1 MSKNLDSK
9 AQKMQ
14 LHAGYILSGIDEL
27 LKSSPYPQEKIAGIL
42 KSLSYFEV
50 EGIKSLTSSPKEN
63 GLLGAASPI
72 DPIFAV
78 ASNFISRGLPTLISF
93 SLEKIFYSAFKE
105 YYKCI
110 LESEGSIK
118 FKVNEI
124 NSEIRKNVLRS
135 LHVIDPRVDLTSEIS
150 GDFKSN
156 FESSFEELIFTKT
169 LPEIIGGYILHEIE
183 FQREIENVI
192 TTYEVKDLITGKKFK
207 SMKGQFIDQRL
218 DFSIEF
224 PHPCGGKK
232 GLAIEV
238 DGAEYH
244 KNSIH
249 DRRRDEALTECGWG
263 ETIRLRSD
271 ETQIF
276 SSKLKPIVDLLQ
288 KEPYCIALKQNYK
301 NPIWEHAKGLD
312 SLELALTPFGIA
324 RIQKTLCELILA
336 GQLDLAEEEWNI
348 GVYERDVPCAFLA
361 VEDFKQLMNNLFV
374 LEGKGRS
381 LPQINLFIRK
391 TEEFANCRLSKL
403 ENEIKSLSDGMVL
416 DLFIDISILGKK
428 NIFWPGIAVTA
439 RSNVTIRSSLSKY
452 SEREFKTSILIDYSP
467 LLIDNPNEEEEPSE
481 VPERVSAMLNLMR
494 NIYRKKDFRPGQLK
508 IVNRALQLKD
518 VIGLLPTGSGKSLT
532 YQICSLLQP
541 GISVVV
547 APLKSLMRDQF
558 DNLVKNRIDGC
569 LYINSSLNRYQR
581 QLSIQALLSKRALIC
596 LISPERLQ
604 IAEFREKV
612 KERAKGVFSYCVVDE
627 VHCVSEW
634 GHDFR
639 TSYLKLGDYGRKY
652 FKPLSSKSEITFI
665 GLTAT
670 ASFDVLADVQR
681 ELNIGEESIVQ
692 SKSMDRP
699 ELHLS
704 VKYIKDYPRKMG
716 DLVSTIIE
724 NSTYSNDKCPTIVF
738 CPTKNNAKHG
748 VIPIHRHVSEKI
760 PQKKIS
766 IFAGVSSQ
774 YEGDGESEAKEYE
787 NNQQSFIKDDIDV
800 LVATKAFGMGID
812 KPNIRKIIH
821 YNYPSS
827 IESYYQEA
835 GRAGRDRKKAI
846 SVILF
851 ADRPDEYNV
860 LDFFHNQNFKGIEK
874 EITITNELLTS
885 ISFPAIS
892 KLKTFENLLI
902 DIFDKELKLSLYLKD
917 YSRRLYFEIEEE
929 MLKFYYDFHKS
940 EFFVVGN
947 NYDSEFISAIK
958 DEFNQF
964 CSGQKDILS
973 FLQKIE
979 EGLVIPG
986 IEEELN
992 ALACGQVLNKSIM
1005 IGFRNGRFRN
1015 FSEKLLPL
1023 NISAEERK
1031 LEEIYGEAQDK
1042 ENFKSK
1048 LKNKLK
1054 VGIKASKE
1062 LDEISDAFYPLLR
1075 DELDTF
1081 KAVYR
1086 LSLLGIIDDYEVD
1099 YNKKMINII
1108 RIVKKS
1114 DEEYIERFY
1123 RYIKK
1128 YISKARA
1135 DEAKSKISSETENT
1149 VIRRCLIHLINFIY
1163 AEIAQKRK
1171 EAINNM
1177 RDACR
1182 IGINK
1187 SDEAFMEY
1195 LSLYFDSKYY
1205 NELRKQTE
1213 GAKEASFDILFDFI
1227 DQTDGKISELK
1238 HLRGACLRLLP
1249 ENPDNFAIRLLKG
1262 FSNILLENSNS
1273 EFREASLNDILK
1285 TWLDIFSFCEANGQ
1299 TEVDALFQLQSFINR
1314 ILKFNSDLEKDLENI
1329 LNIFYINKFTK
1340 VTKAINKKLVG
1351 EQND

>member
-1 MSKNLDSK
+1 
-9 AQKMQ
+9 MQ

-50 EGIKSLTSSPKEN
+50 DGIKPSTSSPKAEELI
-63 GLLGAASPI
+63 GETSPI
-72 DPIFAV
+72 DPIIAV

-93 SLEKIFYSAFKE
+93 SQEKIFYSVFKE
-105 YYKCI
+105 YYKCN
-110 LESEGSIK
+110 LETEGSIK
-118 FKVNEI
+118 FKIYEI

-135 LHVIDPRVDLTSEIS
+135 LHVIDPRVNLTSEIS
-150 GDFKSN
+150 GDFESN
-156 FESSFEELIFTKT
+156 FESSFEEYVFTKT

-192 TTYEVKDLITGKKFK
+192 TTYEVKDLITDKKFRR
-207 SMKGQFIDQRL
+207 MKGQFIDQRL

-224 PHPCGGKK
+224 PHPCSGKK
-232 GLAIEV
+232 GWAIEV
-238 DGAEYH
+238 DGEEYH
-244 KNSIH
+244 RNKNH
-249 DRRRDEALTECGWG
+249 DLRRDETLVECDWG

-271 ETQIF
+271 ETQVF
-276 SSKLKPIVDLLQ
+276 SGKLKPMVDFI
-288 KEPYCIALKQNYK
+288 KNEPYFIALKQNYE
-301 NPIWEHAKGLD
+301 NPIWELAKGLD

-324 RIQKTLCELILA
+324 RIQKTLCELILS

-361 VEDFKQLMNNLFV
+361 VEDFKQLMNNLFI

-391 TEEFANCRLSKL
+391 TEEFTICRLSKL
-403 ENEIKSLSDGMVL
+403 ENGIKFLSDGMVL

-428 NIFWPGIAVTA
+428 NILWPRIAVTA
-439 RSNVTIRSSLSKY
+439 RSNVTIRSSLSKH
-452 SEREFKTSILIDYSP
+452 SKREFKNSILIDYPP

-481 VPERVSAMLNLMR
+481 VPERVNSMLNLMR
-494 NIYRKKDFRPGQLK
+494 TVYRKKDFRPGQLK
-508 IVNRALQLKD
+508 IINRALQLKD

-532 YQICSLLQP
+532 YQLCSLLQP
-541 GISVVV
+541 GISMVV
-547 APLKSLMRDQF
+547 APLKSLMRDQY
-558 DNLVKNRIDGC
+558 DNLVKNKIDAC

-581 QLSIQALLSKRALIC
+581 QSRIEDLLEKRALIC
-596 LISPERLQ
+596 LIAPERLQ
-604 IAEFREKV
+604 IADFREKV
-612 KERAKGVFSYCVVDE
+612 KERARGLFSYCVVDE

-652 FKPLSSKSEITFI
+652 FKPLSTKLDITFI

-681 ELNIGEESIVQ
+681 ELSIGEESIVQ

-704 VKYIKDYPRKMG
+704 VKHVKDYRKKLG
-716 DLVSTIIE
+716 ELVSSLIE
-724 NSTYSNDKCPTIVF
+724 DGDFSSEKPTIVF
-738 CPTKNNAKHG
+738 CPTKDNRNHG
-748 VIPIHRHVSEKI
+748 VKPVYRHVSEKI
-760 PQKKIS
+760 PQKTFAIY
-766 IFAGVSSQ
+766 AGVSSQ
-774 YEGDGESEAKEYE
+774 YEGEGDSEVKEYE
-787 NNQQSFIKDDIDV
+787 NNQQRFIKDDIDV

-821 YNYPSS
+821 YNYPNS

-835 GRAGRDRKKAI
+835 GRAGRDRKKAM

-851 ADRPDEYNV
+851 ADHQDEYGV
-860 LDFFHNQNFKGIEK
+860 LDFFHNRNFKGIGK
-874 EITITNELLTS
+874 EIAITNELLTS
-885 ISFPAIS
+885 ISFPATS
-892 KLKTFENLLI
+892 RLKIFENMLNDVFSI
-902 DIFDKELKLSLYLKD
+902 KVKLSLFPKD
-917 YSRRLYFEIEEE
+917 RSTRLYFNFETEG
-929 MLKFYYDFHKS
+929 MTFYYDFRKS
-940 EFFVVGN
+940 EFFIEGG
-947 NYDSEFISAIK
+947 NYDAEFLSAIK
-958 DEFNQF
+958 AQFIEF
-964 CSGQKDILS
+964 CSGHQDIQS
-973 FLQKIE
+973 FLQSVE
-979 EGLVIPG
+979 EGIVIPG
-986 IEEELN
+986 IEEELMTMEHGEV
-992 ALACGQVLNKSIM
+992 CKKSIL
-1005 IGFRNGRFRN
+1005 IGFRNGRFRDL
-1015 FSEKLLPL
+1015 SDKLLSQ
-1023 NISAEERK
+1023 NISASEAQ
-1031 LEEIYGEAQDK
+1031 LEEIYGEAQNM

-1048 LKNKLK
+1048 LKNKLN
-1054 VGIKASKE
+1054 VGTKASKV
-1062 LDEISDAFYPLLR
+1062 LDEISDIYYPQLR
-1075 DELDTF
+1075 DEIDTF

-1086 LSLLGIIDDYEVD
+1086 LSLLGIVDDYEVD
-1099 YNKKMINII
+1099 YNTKTISITK
-1108 RIVKKS
+1108 IVKKS

-1123 RYIKK
+1123 QYIKK
-1128 YISKARA
+1128 YISKTRA
-1135 DEAKSKISSETENT
+1135 EEVKSKISSETESSA
-1149 VIRRCLIHLINFIY
+1149 IRRCLTHLINFIY
-1163 AEIAQKRK
+1163 SEIAQKRK
-1171 EAINNM
+1171 EAINSM
-1177 RDACR
+1177 REACR
-1182 IGINK
+1182 IGTSR

-1195 LSLYFDSKYY
+1195 LNLYFDSKYY
-1205 NELRKQTE
+1205 SALRKRTDS
-1213 GAKEASFDILFDFI
+1213 AKEASFDILFDFI

-1285 TWLDIFSFCEANGQ
+1285 TWLDIFSSCEANGQ

-1329 LNIFYINKFTK
+1329 LNIFYLNKFTK
-1340 VTKAINKKLVG
+1340 VTKAINKKLIG

>member
-1 MSKNLDSK
+1 
-9 AQKMQ
+9 MQ

-27 LKSSPYPQEKIAGIL
+27 LKSSPYPQEKITGIL

-63 GLLGAASPI
+63 GLIDSSSPI

-78 ASNFISRGLPTLISF
+78 ASNFISRGLPTFISF
-93 SLEKIFYSAFKE
+93 SLEKIFYSVFKE

-124 NSEIRKNVLRS
+124 DSEIRKNVLRS

-150 GDFKSN
+150 GDFESN
-156 FESSFEELIFTKT
+156 FESSFEEYVFTKT
-169 LPEIIGGYILHEIE
+169 FPETIGGYILHEIE

-192 TTYEVKDLITGKKFK
+192 TTYEVKDLITDKKFK
-207 SMKGQFIDQRL
+207 RMKGQFIDQRL
-218 DFSIEF
+218 DFAIEF

-232 GLAIEV
+232 GWAIEV
-238 DGAEYH
+238 DGEEYH
-244 KNSIH
+244 RNKNH
-249 DRRRDEALTECGWG
+249 DLRRDETLVEVGWG

-271 ETQIF
+271 ETQVF
-276 SSKLKPIVDLLQ
+276 SSKLKPIVDFI
-288 KEPYCIALKQNYK
+288 KNEPYFKALKQNYE

-312 SLELALTPFGIA
+312 SLEMALTPFGMA

-361 VEDFKQLMNNLFV
+361 VEDFRQLMNNLFV
-374 LEGKGRS
+374 LEGNGRS

-403 ENEIKSLSDGMVL
+403 ENGIKSLSDGMVL

-428 NIFWPGIAVTA
+428 NILRPGISVTA
-439 RSNVTIRSSLSKY
+439 RSNVKISSSLSKH
-452 SEREFKTSILIDYSP
+452 SKREFKNSVLINYPP
-467 LLIDNPNEEEEPSE
+467 LLIDNPDEEEEPGE
-481 VPERVSAMLNLMR
+481 VPERVNSILNLMR
-494 NIYRKKDFRPGQLK
+494 TVYRKKDFRPGQLK
-508 IVNRALQLKD
+508 IINRALQLKD

-532 YQICSLLQP
+532 YQLCSLLQP
-541 GISVVV
+541 GISMVV
-547 APLKSLMRDQF
+547 APLKSLMRDQY
-558 DNLVKNRIDGC
+558 DNLVKNKIDAC

-581 QLSIQALLSKRALIC
+581 QFCIEDLLEKRALIC
-596 LISPERLQ
+596 LIAPERLQ
-604 IAEFREKV
+604 IADFREKV
-612 KERAKGVFSYCVVDE
+612 KERAKGLFSYCVVDE

-724 NSTYSNDKCPTIVF
+724 NCTYSNDKCPTIVF

-760 PQKKIS
+760 PQKIFA

-774 YEGDGESEAKEYE
+774 YEGDGDSEVKEYE
-787 NNQQSFIKDDIDV
+787 NNQHRFIKDDIDV

-821 YNYPSS
+821 FNYPNS

-835 GRAGRDRKKAI
+835 GRAGRDRKKAM

-851 ADRPDEYNV
+851 ADHQDEYGV
-860 LDFFHNQNFKGIEK
+860 LDFFHNRNFKGIEK
-874 EITITNELLTS
+874 EIAITNELLTS
-885 ISFPAIS
+885 ISFPATS
-892 KLKTFENLLI
+892 RLKRFENLLNDVFSI
-902 DIFDKELKLSLYLKD
+902 KVKLSFFPKD
-917 YSRRLYFEIEEE
+917 RSTRLYFNFEEE
-929 MLKFYYDFHKS
+929 GFKFYYDFRKS
-940 EFFVVGN
+940 EFFIEGR
-947 NYDSEFISAIK
+947 NYDAEFISAIK
-958 DEFNQF
+958 AQFIEF
-964 CSGQKDILS
+964 CSGRQDIQS
-973 FLQKIE
+973 FLQSIE
-979 EGLVIPG
+979 EGMVIPG
-986 IEEELN
+986 IEEELI
-992 ALACGQVLNKSIM
+992 AMEYGEVCTKSIM

-1015 FSEKLLPL
+1015 LSEKLLSQ
-1023 NISAEERK
+1023 NFSASEAQ
-1031 LEEIYGEAQDK
+1031 LEEIYVKAQNL

-1048 LKNKLK
+1048 LKNELN
-1054 VGIKASKE
+1054 VGTKSSR
-1062 LDEISDAFYPLLR
+1062 LFDGISDTYYPQLR

-1086 LSLLGIIDDYEVD
+1086 LSLLGIVDDYEVD
-1099 YNKKMINII
+1099 YNTKTICITK
-1108 RIVKKS
+1108 IVKKT

-1123 RYIKK
+1123 QYIKK
-1128 YISKARA
+1128 YISKTRA
-1135 DEAKSKISSETENT
+1135 EEVKSKISSETENT

-1163 AEIAQKRK
+1163 SEIAQKRK
-1171 EAINNM
+1171 EAINSM
-1177 RDACR
+1177 REACR
-1182 IGINK
+1182 IGTSR

-1195 LSLYFDSKYY
+1195 LNLYFDSNYY
-1205 NELRKQTE
+1205 SALRKRTDS
-1213 GAKEASFDILFDFI
+1213 AKEASFDILFDFI

-1273 EFREASLNDILK
+1273 EFRETSLKDILK
-1285 TWLDIFSFCEANGQ
+1285 TWSEIYSSCETIGQ
-1299 TEVDALFQLQSFINR
+1299 TEFEVLSQLKSYING

-1329 LNIFYINKFTK
+1329 LNIFYLNKFTK

-1351 EQND
+1351 EQYD